1 MLKDKDPRTIQTE
14 TESYSIQTIEELSK
28 TLDSLSSTGRIKGV
42 GFDVFGTLI
51 SSLYSRSEQTD
62 FLSKHVSEFLLKKFG
77 EKINVDKSL
86 KVYSDT
92 RELIK
97 SGRIEIN
104 NIPVKQQE
112 CPEGEVLRHIAK
124 KYSLKEPKKLNQYI
138 NEKWLKFDLQ
148 NARPVTGMTEIVSKS
163 IQIFGSKHVGLFS
176 NNSCN
181 KYHILTL
188 LNNNG
193 YTDRS
198 TFDSRNINVSS
209 EFGLKKYGV
218 GIRKPNQLAFK
229 DFASKMSLLPT
240 EIAFIGDGGND
251 VLFATD
257 SGGVGIRICFR
268 K

>member
-14 TESYSIQTIEELSK
+14 TESYSIQTIDELSK
-28 TLDSLSSTGRIKGV
+28 IINSLSSTGRIKGV
-42 GFDVFGTLI
+42 GFDMFGTVI

-62 FLSKHVSEFLLKKFG
+62 FLSKQVSEFLLKELG
-77 EKINVDKSL
+77 EKISTDESL

-92 RELIK
+92 RELVK
-97 SGRIEIN
+97 NGRIEIS

-112 CPEGEVLRHIAK
+112 CPEDEVLMHIEK
-124 KYSLKEPKKLNQYI
+124 RYSLKDAEKFNQYV

-148 NARPVTGMTEIVSKS
+148 HARPITGMPEIVSKS
-163 IQIFGSKHVGLFS
+163 NQIFGNKHVGLFS

-181 KYHILTL
+181 KDHILTL
-188 LNNNG
+188 LKSNG
-193 YTDRS
+193 YTDKS
-198 TFDSRNINVSS
+198 MFDSRNIHVSS

-229 DFASKMSLLPT
+229 DFASQMSLLPT

-257 SGGVGIRICFR
+257 SGGVGIRICL
-268 K
+268 